1 MVLQGDSD
9 INLNRSRSKK
19 KKTVENGNWRPW
31 SKLPE
36 ALLYLITKQLG
47 TIDYL
52 LFGRVCRTWRLY
64 AVAYRQEFMASQHP
78 LVFFM
83 SKGTKTSCYFYNI
96 FDGRKYK
103 TTLSHIEKK
112 LCSGISCGYLVLKD
126 NKERPDSNTSLLNP
140 FTKHEL
146 RFPSLPIGTGRIIL
160 VSLAKPVPEFV
171 IICSSQ
177 WCLQFCRSTDVSWT
191 LYRYDHPIVD
201 ITVFKS
207 KIYVISMYGEIGM
220 LHLNSHPSVTML
232 KVQRIA
238 NLNPSLKLQLL
249 GSDEQLRLI
258 CRIGDNYEVYV
269 LNFLKM
275 EWVQMQ
281 NFGGQTLFQDHIMG
295 SGFSNI
301 TIAKDREQ
309 PSNCLYRFKHD
320 GKVIFHRF
328 LYDRDPQFF
337 PIMHGNRMPDAFRIK
352 PTWFFPHLSCNVDSL
367 SED

>member
-9 INLNRSRSKK
+9 INLNRRRSKK

-31 SKLPE
+31 SELPE
-36 ALLYLITKQLG
+36 ALLFLITKQLG

-64 AVAYRQEFMASQHP
+64 AVAYRQVFMASQHP

-83 SKGTKTSCYFYNI
+83 SK
-96 FDGRKYK
+96 
-103 TTLSHIEKK
+103 
-112 LCSGISCGYLVLKD
+112 
-126 NKERPDSNTSLLNP
+126 
-140 FTKHEL
+140 
-146 RFPSLPIGTGRIIL
+146 GTGRIIL
-160 VSLAKPVPEFV
+160 VSLAKPVPEFA

-191 LYRYDHPIVD
+191 LCRYDHPIVD
-201 ITVFKS
+201 ITVFKG

-258 CRIGDNYEVYV
+258 CRIDDNYEVYV

-275 EWVQMQ
+275 ECVQMQ
-281 NFGGQTLFQDHIMG
+281 NFGGQTLFQDHILG

-301 TIAKDREQ
+301 TVAKDKEQ
-309 PSNCLYRFKHD
+309 PSNCIYRFRHD

-328 LYDRDPQFF
+328 LDDRDPQFF
-337 PIMHGNRMPDAFRIK
+337 PIMHGNRMPDAFPIK